1 MLGGVLSFRVSV
13 LGNAGWVGVVNFF
26 VVVVA
31 CYRDLCVF
39 WVIVRFGWT
48 ITGWRMVD

>member
-31 CYRDLCVF
+31 CYRDLCF
-39 WVIVRFGWT
+39 LGNSAFRLDDYRLENG
-48 ITGWRMVD
+48 

>member
-13 LGNAGWVGVVNFF
+13 LGNAGWVGVVIFF
-26 VVVVA
+26 LLLRVIA
-31 CYRDLCVF
+31 ICVF